1 MEFFYE
7 KIKICRQRNHGDAK
21 TERKWRSRSRS
32 VPRARPQLYKWRSKF
47 GGMGALM
54 IKRMKELEDKNRRLK
69 KMFAE
74 EKLVGEIACEA
85 LVKKW

>member
-1 MEFFYE
+1 
-7 KIKICRQRNHGDAK
+7 
-21 TERKWRSRSRS
+21 
-32 VPRARPQLYKWRSKF
+32 
-47 GGMGALM
+47 MGALM